1 MKKVL
6 YICLVCL
13 LMVVPLSGC
22 QNSGNNYVFETL
34 SVTLDGEKTLNFDM
48 NQEKVRAVMGEEPS
62 ETETKEEAKRIDDEW
77 ESFSLSVE
85 YFVDSPYEVA
95 ELQVSLPS
103 NTQFETSLGIAK
115 GDSAASVKEKL
126 GEICMTKEIDSGVS
140 YSYGLLYAD
149 GKYQI
154 VDYNKSFAELVGDHE
169 DAKVY
174 LVNFSCVDD
183 KVAAFYILD
192 AFGDFQ
198 KAHQE

>member
-1 MKKVL
+1 MKKAL
-6 YICLVCL
+6 YVFLVCL

-22 QNSGNNYVFETL
+22 QSSENNYVFETL
-34 SVTLDGEKTLNFDM
+34 SVTLDGEKTLSFGM
-48 NQEKVRAVMGEEPS
+48 NQEEVRTAMGEEPS
-62 ETETKEEAKRIDDEW
+62 ETKEDEKRISDEW
-77 ESFSLSVE
+77 ESFSLSVD
-85 YFVDSPYEVA
+85 YFVESPHEVA
-95 ELQVSLPS
+95 ELEVSSSS
-103 NTQFETSLGIAK
+103 NTQFETSLGIVK

-126 GEICMTKEIDSGVS
+126 GEICMTSENDSEVS

-154 VDYNKSFAELVGDHE
+154 VDYNKSFSELVGDQE

-183 KVAAFYILD
+183 KVAAFYISD

-198 KAHQE
+198 

>member
-1 MKKVL
+1 MKKAL
-6 YICLVCL
+6 YVFLVCL

-22 QNSGNNYVFETL
+22 QGSENNDVFETL

-48 NQEKVRAVMGEEPS
+48 NQEEVRTVMGEEPS
-62 ETETKEEAKRIDDEW
+62 ETTEDDKKIYDNW
-77 ESFSLSVE
+77 ESFSL
-85 YFVDSPYEVA
+85 YVDYLAESPHEITRLA
-95 ELQVSLPS
+95 VSLSS
-103 NTQFETSLGIAK
+103 NTKFETSLGIAK

-126 GEICMTKEIDSGVS
+126 GEICMTSENDSEVS

-154 VDYNKSFAELVGDHE
+154 VDYNKPLNELVGDQE

-183 KVAAFYILD
+183 KVAAFYISDVL
-192 AFGDFQ
+192 GGYQ
-198 KAHQE
+198 

>member
-1 MKKVL
+1 MKKAL
-6 YICLVCL
+6 YIFLVCL

-48 NQEKVRAVMGEEPS
+48 NQEEVRATMGEEPS
-62 ETETKEEAKRIDDEW
+62 ETKTKEEAKRIDDEW

-95 ELQVSLPS
+95 ELEVSLPS
-103 NTQFETSLGIAK
+103 NTQFETSFGIAK

-126 GEICMTKEIDSGVS
+126 GELCMTKEIDSGVS
-140 YSYGLLYAD
+140 YTYGLLYAD

-154 VDYNKSFAELVGDHE
+154 VDYNKSFGELIGDNE

-183 KVAAFYILD
+183 KVAEFYIVD
-192 AFGDFQ
+192 ALV
-198 KAHQE
+198 

>member
-48 NQEKVRAVMGEEPS
+48 NQEEVRTVMGEEPS
-62 ETETKEEAKRIDDEW
+62 ETGENEIGKKISDKW
-77 ESFSLSVE
+77 ESFSLSVDYLAE
-85 YFVDSPYEVA
+85 SPHEVA
-95 ELQVSLPS
+95 ELQVSQPS
-103 NTQFETSLGIAK
+103 NTQFEISLGIAK
-115 GDSAASVKEKL
+115 GDSTASVKEKL
-126 GEICMTKEIDSGVS
+126 GEICITKEIDSGVS

-154 VDYNKSFAELVGDHE
+154 VDCNKTFGELMGDHE
-169 DAKVY
+169 DARIY

-183 KVAAFYILD
+183 KVAAFYIVD
-192 AFGDFQ
+192 ALV
-198 KAHQE
+198 

>member
-48 NQEKVRAVMGEEPS
+48 NQEEVRTVMGEEPS
-62 ETETKEEAKRIDDEW
+62 ETGENEIGKKISDEW
-77 ESFSLSVE
+77 ESFSLSVDYLAE
-85 YFVDSPYEVA
+85 SPHEVA
-95 ELQVSLPS
+95 ELEVSLPA
-103 NTQFETSLGIAK
+103 NTQFETSFGIAK

-126 GEICMTKEIDSGVS
+126 GELCMTKEIDSGVS
-140 YSYGLLYAD
+140 YTYGLLYAD

-154 VDYNKSFAELVGDHE
+154 VDYNKSFGELIGDNE

-183 KVAAFYILD
+183 KVAEFYIVD
-192 AFGDFQ
+192 ALV
-198 KAHQE
+198 